1 MAVPNMYNTVV
12 EVANKYPQEFL
23 EAHTGGAR
31 TELWIQLL
39 AFELHKQDP
48 RWGLNGKRGTDVLS
62 QDAVNFKGE
71 GVGYDPSRND
81 APITVV
87 DVIGG
92 AGGPSPKPTWQVFN
106 DPTLHRGPGKWIQPL
121 PVQGYHDVGGGSTP
135 VVPVVPPDP
144 NLINAIQAVEAQ
156 MKLLTEVNEAQ
167 RKQLDTQTKQLTLQT
182 GQLAELLSRT
192 AQNGDDF
199 IAKMAEQVDQ
209 QETSNAALKAS
220 VDGLNER
227 FDRGFD
233 VEAKAGWPVGNV
245 KGKISLKALG

>member
-31 TELWIQLL
+31 TELWIKLL

-48 RWGLNGKRGTDVLS
+48 RWGLNGKRGTDTLS

-81 APITVV
+81 APVTVV

-92 AGGPSPKPTWQVFN
+92 AGGPSPKPTWQVLN
-106 DPTLHRGPGKWIQPL
+106 DPNVHRGPGKWIQPL
-121 PVQGYHDVGGGSTP
+121 PVQGYHDTGGGSTP

-144 NLINAIQAVEAQ
+144 NLINAIQAVENQ
-156 MKLLTEVNEAQ
+156 IKRSIEIQ
-167 RKQLDTQTKQLTLQT
+167 
-182 GQLAELLSRT
+182 ELL
-192 AQNGDDF
+192 
-199 IAKMAEQVDQ
+199 AK
-209 QETSNAALKAS
+209 TIK
-220 VDGLNER
+220 GLSDR
-227 FDRGFD
+227 LDRGFNIN
-233 VEAKAGWPVGNV
+233 AKAGWPVGNV
-245 KGKISLKALG
+245 TGGINLKDPAE